1 MLNNLFGLASC
12 AIGLHQ
18 GEWQYAQ
25 DGSCLQVQACAL
37 CSTISQR
44 VGHTWG
50 NWEYVPLFETQ
61 ARPCMRCNDLSFDLP
76 AAAELPTLSQVDQ
89 AVTACIQTTNL
100 DDLEAALQENQALL
114 FTPVLEL
121 YFRYCRA
128 EYTANAETLASLEQI
143 QAVLQACQK
152 SGIPAVIS
160 GLRQETSQPPAAQ
173 QPVPLDSGALDGNL
187 VGRWRNTEAMS
198 SSSFSMATDTYLVLD
213 QAGQFSW
220 SSHSVN
226 AFGESSQGPEYGRWS
241 AQDGVLDLHFD
252 SGEFMSRQ
260 YAVSEGFLLLPQ
272 EGRYR
277 HWEAY

>member
-25 DGSCLQVQACAL
+25 DGSCLQVQVCAL

-50 NWEYVPLFETQ
+50 NWEYVPLFETR

-128 EYTANAETLASLEQI
+128 EYTANAEALAGLEQI
-143 QAVLQACQK
+143 QAVLQACQE
-152 SGIPAVIS
+152 SGIPAVIG
-160 GLRQETSQPPAAQ
+160 GLRQETSQPPASPAAGPAGTRSAGW
-173 QPVPLDSGALDGNL
+173 QPGRSLAEHRGDVFWRFQHGDGYLPGVGPGRAIFL
-187 VGRWRNTEAMS
+187 VFPFRER
-198 SSSFSMATDTYLVLD
+198 V
-213 QAGQFSW
+213 
-220 SSHSVN
+220 
-226 AFGESSQGPEYGRWS
+226 R
-241 AQDGVLDLHFD
+241 
-252 SGEFMSRQ
+252 
-260 YAVSEGFLLLPQ
+260 
-272 EGRYR
+272 
-277 HWEAY
+277 